1 MTTNAALLSPVPSSL
16 EFVAPAE
23 DLDESSWPFYARP
36 SQKPVL
42 LAPPRV
48 VRVGMQATG
57 PSGERVVVKKIS
69 MECGDIWATVKRLD
83 NGTESEMP
91 LSSLH

>member
-1 MTTNAALLSPVPSSL
+1 MTTNAALLSSVPSSL
-16 EFVAPAE
+16 ECVAPAE
-23 DLDESSWPFYARP
+23 DLDESSWPLFARP
-36 SQKPVL
+36 SMKPVL

-57 PSGERVVVKKIS
+57 PSGERVVVKMIS
-69 MECGDIWATVKRLD
+69 MECGDIWATVKRID
-83 NGTESEMP
+83 NGMESEMP